1 MKLRLTPVG
10 LVGLILLAI
19 ICFSVPDFGIN
30 NNLFEM
36 RLPKSNF
43 NLVENFLDG
52 AFPVENSFIKCSANA
67 GLLPTPYDNSFAI
80 RHVPPV
86 WEKTLSE
93 YVSFPVSF
101 FRPIM
106 VIITFLFFYQSSR
119 NGAGQDHL
127 SCFGEQK
134 FQN

>member
-19 ICFSVPDFGIN
+19 ICFSVPDFGTN
-30 NNLFEM
+30 NNIFEM
-36 RLPKSNF
+36 RLPKSDLNW
-43 NLVENFLDG
+43 VENFVDG
-52 AFPVENSFIKCSANA
+52 AFPVENSFIRCSVKA
-67 GLLPTPYDNSFAI
+67 GLLPTPYDNWFAI

-93 YVSFPVSF
+93 YVTFPVSF

-106 VIITFLFFYQSSR
+106 VIIIFLFFYQSSR
-119 NGAGQDHL
+119 NNAGQDHL
-127 SCFGEQK
+127 TVFGVQGVL
-134 FQN
+134 N

>member
-36 RLPKSNF
+36 RLPKSDLNW
-43 NLVENFLDG
+43 VENFVNG
-52 AFPVENSFIKCSANA
+52 AFPVESSFIRCSVKA

-93 YVSFPVSF
+93 YVTFSVGF
-101 FRPIM
+101 FCPIM
-106 VIITFLFFYQSSR
+106 VIIIFLFFYQSSR
-119 NGAGQDHL
+119 NSAGQDHL
-127 SCFGEQK
+127 TGFGAQG